1 MPTVKPRIAITLE
14 QETFDVIARLA
25 ELQSR
30 SKGAV
35 VADLIESV
43 LPPLRRTI
51 ALIEA
56 AQQAPEHVKAGLR
69 SVVEATHDDLLKIAG
84 SGNQQLDMLLQE
96 LSSAGS
102 QAGSTPVPV
111 TRGSGSPQETPT
123 RRLINRKNRSG
134 KGD

>member
-14 QETFDVIARLA
+14 QETYDVIARFA

-35 VADLIESV
+35 VSDLLESV

-51 ALIEA
+51 ALLEA
-56 AQQAPEHVKAGLR
+56 AQQAPEHVKQGLR
-69 SVVEATHDDLLKIAG
+69 SVVEATHDDLLKLAG
-84 SGNQQLDMLLQE
+84 SGNQQLDMLLQG
-96 LSSAGS
+96 LAAAGS
-102 QAGSTPVPV
+102 QDGSTPVPV

-123 RRLINRKNRSG
+123 RRLNNRNKRSG

>member
-14 QETFDVIARLA
+14 QETFDVIARFA

-35 VADLIESV
+35 VAELLEAV

-51 ALIEA
+51 ALLEA
-56 AQQAPEHVKAGLR
+56 AQQAPEHVKQGLR
-69 SVVEATHDDLLKIAG
+69 SVVEATHDDLLKLAG
-84 SGNQQLDMLLQE
+84 SGNQQLDMILQG
-96 LSSAGS
+96 LAAAG
-102 QAGSTPVPV
+102 AEGGSTPVPV

-123 RRLINRKNRSG
+123 RRLKNRTKRSG